1 MAHIL
6 SADPQNSRG
15 RFYEEFNEE
24 TKRTPFE
31 RDRDRIIHSSS
42 FRKLKHKTQVFIES
56 DSDYYRTRLTHSLE
70 VAQIARSLCRAMKL
84 NEDLGEVVSLAHDLG
99 HPPFGHNGEHALNES
114 MESYGG
120 FKHNDQTLRVIT
132 HIERRHPNFNGLN
145 LTWESLEGIAK
156 HNGLMIND
164 VPYHTSNYN
173 KIYNLHLKH
182 NPHLESQI
190 ASISDDVA
198 YNNHDVEDALRA
210 GLISLDSLKEISY
223 FYEIIRNVNI
233 LYKDIDESL
242 TTYQVLRTSISKMV
256 NDIIIN
262 SNKNI
267 INNNIKD
274 INDVFNSKTFLISM
288 SEKMKNDSVLIKN
301 FLYDNVYNHLKLKQ
315 KRNEVEN
322 IITKLF
328 DYYLKNFDKLPKD
341 WSLQKKEESENRI
354 ICDYISG
361 MTDRYASKLYKS
373 IYE

>member
-31 RDRDRIIHSSS
+31 RDRDRIIHSNS

-56 DSDYYRTRLTHSLE
+56 DSDYYRTRLTHSIE

-99 HPPFGHNGEHALNES
+99 HPPFGHNGEKALNES
-114 MESYGG
+114 MENFGG

-173 KIYNLHLKH
+173 KIYNLHLKC

-190 ASISDDVA
+190 ASISDDIA

-223 FYEIIRNVNI
+223 FDEIIRNINS

-267 INNNIKD
+267 INKNIKN
-274 INDVFNSKTFLISM
+274 INDVFSSKTFLISM

-301 FLYDNVYNHLKLKQ
+301 FLYDNVYNHSKLKQ

-322 IITKLF
+322 ITTKLF

-341 WSLQKKEESENRI
+341 WSIQKKEESENRI

>member
-1 MAHIL
+1 MKIIFSDEIL
-6 SADPQNSRG
+6 
-15 RFYEEFNEE
+15 
-24 TKRTPFE
+24 
-31 RDRDRIIHSSS
+31 I
-42 FRKLKHKTQVFIES
+42 
-56 DSDYYRTRLTHSLE
+56 
-70 VAQIARSLCRAMKL
+70 
-84 NEDLGEVVSLAHDLG
+84 
-99 HPPFGHNGEHALNES
+99 
-114 MESYGG
+114 
-120 FKHNDQTLRVIT
+120 
-132 HIERRHPNFNGLN
+132 
-145 LTWESLEGIAK
+145 
-156 HNGLMIND
+156 
-164 VPYHTSNYN
+164 NYN
-173 KIYNLHLKH
+173 KIYNLQLKH

-190 ASISDDVA
+190 ASISDDIA

-210 GLISLDSLKEISY
+210 KLISLDSLKEISY
-223 FYEIIRNVNI
+223 FNEIIRNI
-233 LYKDIDESL
+233 DSLYKDIDESL
-242 TTYQVLRTSISKMV
+242 MTYQVLRISISQMV

-274 INDVFNSKTFLISM
+274 INDVFNCKIFLISM
-288 SEKMKNDSVLIKN
+288 SEKMKNDSILIKN

-328 DYYLKNFDKLPKD
+328 DYYLKNFDQLPKD